1 MSIIFTLIIIL
12 YNFRH
17 YALFNGLP
25 DPSLAFLSCI
35 GFYLIS
41 VFLKEIKFKI
51 NFEMIIISLIMATP
65 ALMKQYG
72 IFVSAIFPFFYY
84 ICSSNKK
91 DRIKNFFLLSA
102 LIFIFFSPWYLFKYY
117 QILILGTESSM
128 APIIMNFYESSTI
141 NISKPIASMKN
152 LFGNFYVLIT
162 ILIILSLKN
171 KIAQK
176 IFLFF
181 LLPYFLIYSLLFG
194 LDYRAFSLAMP
205 ATGLL
210 CAIGIFNLY
219 SVLENKFNQKTLK
232 KTYFALIFL
241 LFTSLLIGLNHIRNS
256 DKLNKI
262 SLNKKEKRGNPELNF
277 LCTKIL
283 VKMIWLKIFL
293 FLEIFGTCH
302 FYLK

>member
-1 MSIIFTLIIIL
+1 MFLIYFYIAIYNIGSVVQSGDPITFYYWTIEWVNNLIPKNSYDYPQLPSILGSLTYVIINSIEIDFFSTAIFLIYPFWIFLICYRLCSLIPKYKYIIKLSIIFTLIIIL

-72 IFVSAIFPFFYY
+72 IFVSAIFFFYY

-152 LFGNFYVLIT
+152 LFGNFYVFII

-181 LLPYFLIYSLLFG
+181 LLPYF
-194 LDYRAFSLAMP
+194 
-205 ATGLL
+205 
-210 CAIGIFNLY
+210 
-219 SVLENKFNQKTLK
+219 
-232 KTYFALIFL
+232 
-241 LFTSLLIGLNHIRNS
+241 
-256 DKLNKI
+256 
-262 SLNKKEKRGNPELNF
+262 
-277 LCTKIL
+277 
-283 VKMIWLKIFL
+283 
-293 FLEIFGTCH
+293 
-302 FYLK
+302 

>member
-1 MSIIFTLIIIL
+1 
-12 YNFRH
+12 
-17 YALFNGLP
+17 
-25 DPSLAFLSCI
+25 
-35 GFYLIS
+35 
-41 VFLKEIKFKI
+41 
-51 NFEMIIISLIMATP
+51 
-65 ALMKQYG
+65 
-72 IFVSAIFPFFYY
+72 
-84 ICSSNKK
+84 
-91 DRIKNFFLLSA
+91 
-102 LIFIFFSPWYLFKYY
+102 
-117 QILILGTESSM
+117 
-128 APIIMNFYESSTI
+128 MNFYESSTI

-176 IFLFF
+176 FFF

-232 KTYFALIFL
+232 KTYFALIFI

-262 SLNKKEKRGNPELNF
+262 SLNKEKRGNPELNF
-277 LCTKIL
+277 LLYKNLSKDDL
-283 VKMIWLKIFL
+283 VKDIFV
-293 FLEIFGTCH
+293 LEIFGTCH